1 MIKHC
6 LCCLKPLKENDS
18 LYHPSCLKKLFN
30 SSSIPKIELNENI
43 LQELAKKTTQE
54 GITVQGVQKKLSLHL
69 ISDRTEN
76 RLTLIGEPQGYIL
89 KPQSSDFDFLPE
101 VEQLTMCMAAKAKI
115 QTPPHALIYVNN
127 QSLAYIIKR
136 MDRNE
141 DGTKNHMEDFCQLS
155 ERLTEDKYKGSYEQC
170 AKIIQNYSSQPLL
183 DISDFYYRLLFCF
196 VTGNSDMHLK
206 NFSLIQNN
214 SNEWKLSDT
223 YDLLSV
229 NLVLK
234 EDKEETALT
243 LNGKKSKLQRK
254 DFLTF
259 AEKCKIPEKAAVKM
273 INKTISLKE
282 DFISIAKSEL
292 LPDEM
297 QGDFIKLI
305 EERCN
310 RLQA

>member
-1 MIKHC
+1 MKLC
-6 LCCLKPLKENDS
+6 LCCLKPLKNDNTQ
-18 LYHPSCLKKLFN
+18 YHPACLKKLFN
-30 SSSIPKIELNENI
+30 TSSVPKIELNEDI

-76 RLTLIGEPQGYIL
+76 RLTLIGHPQGYIL
-89 KPQSSDFDFLPE
+89 KPQSSDFNFLPE
-101 VEQLTMCMAAKAKI
+101 IEQITMCMAVKAKI

-127 QSLAYIIKR
+127 QTLAYIIKR

-141 DGTKNHMEDFCQLS
+141 DGTKNHMEDLCQLS

-170 AKIIQNYSSQPLL
+170 AKIIQKYSNQPLL

-196 VTGNSDMHLK
+196 ITGNSDMHLK
-206 NFSLIQNN
+206 NFSLIQNTL
-214 SNEWKLSDT
+214 NEWKLADA

-234 EDKEETALT
+234 ADKEETALT
-243 LNGKKSKLQRK
+243 LNGKKSKIQRN

-259 AEKCKIPEKAAVKM
+259 AKNCKIPEKAATKM
-273 INKTISLKE
+273 INQILSFKE
-282 DFISIAKSEL
+282 DFISIAKTEL
-292 LPDEM
+292 LPSEM
-297 QGDFIKLI
+297 QTDFINLI
-305 EERCN
+305 EDRCY
-310 RLQA
+310 RLEA